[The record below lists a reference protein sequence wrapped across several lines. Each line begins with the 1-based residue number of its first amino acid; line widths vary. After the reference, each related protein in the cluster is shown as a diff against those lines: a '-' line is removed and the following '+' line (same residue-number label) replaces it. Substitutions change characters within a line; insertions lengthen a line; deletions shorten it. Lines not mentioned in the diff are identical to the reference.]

1 MTAPWQPRRGG
12 VKAPAQPDEWGG
24 PTDHG
29 TSAGGTP
36 SGRAAGGHV
45 SGSASGSASGHI
57 SRASEPFTVVITRPA
72 GQSQTLAAQLQARGL
87 RTFEFPLITIEP
99 VRDDAPLREALG
111 ALDRYALVV
120 FVSPNA
126 VDRAFAC
133 YGSISSIWPHALPV
147 AVVGPASVAALARHG
162 VAAPAHR
169 VISPTG
175 TADEEPARFDSESLY
190 AALEKTFGANAFM
203 GKRVLIVRGDGGRE
217 WLADRLREAGAEVE
231 AVAAYRRVVPEPP
244 IGVWETVHA
253 LLEGA
258 PHAWLVTSSEG
269 VRNLDEL
276 AREHLTA
283 GEIVELRHA
292 PLVAPHGRIGETA
305 RGLGFDRI
313 TVSGAG
319 DERIVETLLGLA
331 ASLAASSVSSV
342 AHSAAPPRGAQA
354 AQPVQNTPASPP
366 AQSRMTDSNDS
377 SHVPNRGAASTASQ
391 GSSGSQGT
399 QPAAASARPAS
410 AASAYSSAPST
421 SYTQPANA
429 RRGGAGTA
437 ILWLVVVLVAAGAGA
452 GGYAINR
459 KLDRMDAAL
468 VQRQQAAEQQSAAL
482 RARADQAVASA
493 QQVDKQMALLEGK
506 IADAQTSQQ
515 ALAQQYADLAKNRDD
530 WTLAEVGQMLASASE
545 QLQLTGNTQLA
556 LFALQSADTR
566 LAASDS
572 PQALAVR
579 KAIAQDVDKL
589 KAAPSTDL
597 PGLAIK
603 LDTAL
608 AAVDTLPLAGE
619 AIVAHTKPE
628 AAEPVDVA
636 KTAAATG
643 EPRWRAWLDTFVS
656 GVGKQI
662 ASLVQVR
669 RIDNADAMLTSP
681 DQGYFVRENLKLRL
695 LSARLSLLS
704 RNEPTLKSDLAA
716 ADTALS
722 RYFDGASK
730 ETQNVRDLLK
740 QVGAGSGAVTLPTLD
755 TSLKALQQYR
765 SRG

>member
-1 MTAPWQPRRGG
+1 MN
-12 VKAPAQPDEWGG
+12 APAQPDEWGG
-24 PTDHG
+24 PADAG
-29 TSAGGTP
+29 MGAGGTP
-36 SGRAAGGHV
+36 SGRAA
-45 SGSASGSASGHI
+45 SGSTAGHP
-57 SRASEPFTVVITRPA
+57 SHAAEPFTVVITRPS
-72 GQSQTLAAQLQARGL
+72 GQSQALAAQLEARGL
-87 RTFEFPLITIEP
+87 RALEFPLITIEP

-133 YGSISSIWPHALPV
+133 YGTISSIWPHALPV

-162 VAAPAHR
+162 VSAPAHR
-169 VISPTG
+169 VISPAG
-175 TADEEPARFDSESLY
+175 AADEEPARFDSESLY
-190 AALEKTFGANAFM
+190 AALEKTLGDDAFAA
-203 GKRVLIVRGDGGRE
+203 KRVLIVRGDGGRE

-231 AVAAYRRVVPEPP
+231 AVAAYRRAVPEPP
-244 IGVWETVHA
+244 IGAWETVHA

-292 PLVAPHGRIGETA
+292 PLVAPHGRIAETA

-331 ASLAASSVSSV
+331 GSSVSSV
-342 AHSAAPPRGAQA
+342 APADAPSAAQLA
-354 AQPVQNTPASPP
+354 AQPVQNNPASPP

-377 SHVPNRGAASTASQ
+377 SRVPNPGAASQ
-391 GSSGSQGT
+391 GNPGSQGT
-399 QPAAASARPAS
+399 PPAAASARPAS
-410 AASAYSSAPST
+410 SSSSYSSTP
-421 SYTQPANA
+421 YTQPANA

-452 GGYAINR
+452 GGYALNR
-459 KLDRMDAAL
+459 KLDRMDATF
-468 VQRQQAAEQQSAAL
+468 VQRQQAADQQSAAL
-482 RARADQAVASA
+482 RARTDAAVAGA
-493 QQVDKQMALLEGK
+493 QQVDKQMSLLEGK

-530 WTLAEVGQMLASASE
+530 WTLAEVGQMLSSASE

-597 PGLAIK
+597 AGLAIK

-628 AAEPVDVA
+628 TDAPVDVA

-656 GVGKQI
+656 GIGKQI
-662 ASLVQVR
+662 TSLVQVR
-669 RIDNADAMLTSP
+669 RIDNADAMLVSP

-704 RNEPTLKSDLAA
+704 RNETTLKSDLAA
-716 ADTALS
+716 ADSALA
-722 RYFDGASK
+722 RYFDSASK

-740 QVGAGSGAVTLPTLD
+740 QVDAGSGAVTLPTLD
-755 TSLKALQQYR
+755 TSLKALQQFR

>member
-1 MTAPWQPRRGG
+1 MTSPWQSRRGG
-12 VKAPAQPDEWGG
+12 APGSAQPDEWGG
-24 PTDHG
+24 PADGAQPDDPTGQTDQM
-29 TSAGGTP
+29 
-36 SGRAAGGHV
+36 GR
-45 SGSASGSASGHI
+45 SGH
-57 SRASEPFTVVITRPA
+57 AGEPFTVVITRPA
-72 GQSQTLAAQLQARGL
+72 GQSDTLAAQLAARGL
-87 RTFEFPLITIEP
+87 KPLDFPLIAIAP
-99 VRDDAPLREALG
+99 VRDDAALREALG

-126 VDRAFAC
+126 VDRAFDC
-133 YGSISSIWPHALPV
+133 YSAISSIWPHALPV
-147 AVVGPASVAALARHG
+147 AVVGPASVAALARRG
-162 VAAPAHR
+162 VAAPEHR
-169 VISPTG
+169 VISPAG
-175 TADEEPARFDSESLY
+175 AADEEPARFDSESLY
-190 AALEKTFGANAFM
+190 AALEKTLGANAFA

-231 AVAAYRRVVPEPP
+231 AVAAYRRIVPEPP
-244 IGVWETVHA
+244 IGAWASVHA

-292 PLVAPHGRIGETA
+292 RLVAPHPRIAETA
-305 RGLGFDRI
+305 RSLGFDRI

-319 DERIVETLLGLA
+319 DERIVDTLTGLA
-331 ASLAASSVSSV
+331 SSLSASSVSPDV
-342 AHSAAPPRGAQA
+342 FSAAQSA
-354 AQPVQNTPASPP
+354 AQPAQNTPASPP
-366 AQSRMTDSNDS
+366 AQPRMTDQNDS
-377 SHVPNRGAASTASQ
+377 SHVPNPGASSASSSASAVT
-391 GSSGSQGT
+391 SSQST
-399 QPAAASARPAS
+399 ARPAS
-410 AASAYSSAPST
+410 SYSSAPTTPPGGSNT
-421 SYTQPANA
+421 
-429 RRGGAGTA
+429 RRSGAGSA

-452 GGYAINR
+452 GGYALNR

-468 VQRQQAAEQQSAAL
+468 AQRQQAADQQTAAL
-482 RARADQAVASA
+482 RARADQAVSGA
-493 QQVDKQMALLEGK
+493 QQIDKQMSQLEGK

-530 WTLAEVGQMLASASE
+530 WTLAEVGQMLSSASE

-566 LAASDS
+566 LAASAS

-579 KAIAQDVDKL
+579 KAIAQDTDKL

-597 PGLAIK
+597 AGMAIK

-608 AAVDTLPLAGE
+608 AAIDKLPLAGE

-628 AAEPVDVA
+628 AAAPADVA
-636 KTAAATG
+636 ATAAATG
-643 EPRWRAWLDTFVS
+643 EPRWKAWLDTFVT
-656 GVGKQI
+656 GIGQQI
-662 ASLVQVR
+662 GSLVQVR
-669 RIDNADAMLTSP
+669 RIDNADAMLASP
-681 DQGYFVRENLKLRL
+681 DQGYFVRENVKLRL

-704 RNEPTLKSDLAA
+704 RNEATLKSDLAA
-716 ADTALS
+716 ADTALAH
-722 RYFDGASK
+722 YFDANAK

-740 QVGAGSGAVTLPTLD
+740 QVDAGSSAVALPTLD
-755 TSLKALQQYR
+755 ESLKAIQQYQ

>member
-1 MTAPWQPRRGG
+1 MTSPWQPRRDGTPG
-12 VKAPAQPDEWGG
+12 SAQRDEWRG
-24 PTDHG
+24 
-29 TSAGGTP
+29 
-36 SGRAAGGHV
+36 AADG
-45 SGSASGSASGHI
+45 AQ
-57 SRASEPFTVVITRPA
+57 SEPVQGHTGAPFAVVITRPA
-72 GQSQTLAAQLQARGL
+72 GQSDTLASQLAARGL
-87 RTFEFPLITIEP
+87 KPLDFPLIAIAP

-126 VDRAFAC
+126 VDRAFDC
-133 YGSISSIWPHALPV
+133 YREISSIWPHALPV
-147 AVVGPASVAALARHG
+147 AVVGPASVAALARQG
-162 VAAPAHR
+162 VQAPAHR
-169 VISPTG
+169 VISPVG
-175 TADEEPARFDSESLY
+175 SADEEPARFDSESLY
-190 AALEKTFGANAFM
+190 AALEKTLGENAFA

-244 IGVWETVHA
+244 IGAWAAVHA

-292 PLVAPHGRIGETA
+292 HLVAPHPRIAETA
-305 RGLGFDRI
+305 RSLGFDRI

-319 DERIVETLLGLA
+319 DERIVETLAGLA
-331 ASLAASSVSSV
+331 SSSSPSAQSTSAASSASSEGSSEVSAEGS
-342 AHSAAPPRGAQA
+342 SAAQFA

-366 AQSRMTDSNDS
+366 AQSRMTDQNDS
-377 SHVPNRGAASTASQ
+377 SHVPHSGATPAAASAVTQSTAAA
-391 GSSGSQGT
+391 SSAS
-399 QPAAASARPAS
+399 AASARPAS
-410 AASAYSSAPST
+410 SSYASAPPPSSS
-421 SYTQPANA
+421 NA
-429 RRGGAGTA
+429 RRSGAGSA

-452 GGYAINR
+452 GGYALNR
-459 KLDRMDAAL
+459 KLERMDAVL
-468 VQRQQAAEQQSAAL
+468 VQRQQSAEQQTAAL
-482 RARADQAVASA
+482 RARADQAVTSA
-493 QQVDKQMALLEGK
+493 QQIDKQMAQLEGK
-506 IADAQTSQQ
+506 IADAQTAQQ
-515 ALAQQYADLAKNRDD
+515 ALAQQYADLARNRED
-530 WTLAEVGQMLASASE
+530 WTLAEVGQMLSSASE

-579 KAIAQDVDKL
+579 KAIAQDTDKL

-597 PGLAIK
+597 TGMAIK

-608 AAVDTLPLAGE
+608 AAIDKLPLAGE
-619 AIVAHTKPE
+619 ALVAHTRPE
-628 AAEPVDVA
+628 AATPADVT

-643 EPRWRAWLDTFVS
+643 EPRWKAWLDTFVN
-656 GVGKQI
+656 GIGQQI

-669 RIDNADAMLTSP
+669 RIDNADAMLASP
-681 DQGYFVRENLKLRL
+681 DQGYFVRENVKLRL

-704 RNEPTLKSDLAA
+704 RNEATLKSDLAA
-716 ADTALS
+716 ADAALAH
-722 RYFDGASK
+722 YFDSASK

-740 QVGAGSGAVTLPTLD
+740 QVDAGSAAVALPTLD
-755 TSLKALQQYR
+755 ESLKAIQQYK

>member
-1 MTAPWQPRRGG
+1 MTGGPWQPRQGG
-12 VKAPAQPDEWGG
+12 PRSAQPDEWRG
-24 PTDHG
+24 PADS
-29 TSAGGTP
+29 SAP
-36 SGRAAGGHV
+36 HHDASGAAAGTD
-45 SGSASGSASGHI
+45 
-57 SRASEPFTVVITRPA
+57 FTVVITRPA
-72 GQSQTLAAQLQARGL
+72 GQSDALSAQLAASGL
-87 RTFEFPLITIEP
+87 RTLEFPLIAIAP

-126 VDRAFAC
+126 VDRAFEC
-133 YGSISSIWPHALPV
+133 YRSISSIWPHALPV
-147 AVVGPASVAALARHG
+147 GVVGPASVAALARHG

-169 VISPTG
+169 VISPAG
-175 TADEEPARFDSESLY
+175 SADEEPARFDSESLY
-190 AALEKTFGANAFM
+190 AALEKELGENAFA

-231 AVAAYRRVVPEPP
+231 AVAAYRRIVPEPP
-244 IGVWETVHA
+244 MGAWAAVHT

-292 PLVAPHGRIGETA
+292 QLVAPHPRIAETA
-305 RGLGFDRI
+305 RGLGFDRM

-331 ASLAASSVSSV
+331 ASAPASTVSSDLS
-342 AHSAAPPRGAQA
+342 SAALSA

-366 AQSRMTDSNDS
+366 AQPRMTDSNDS
-377 SHVPNRGAASTASQ
+377 SHVPNQGAASAGASQTASPTA
-391 GSSGSQGT
+391 SK
-399 QPAAASARPAS
+399 PAAQAASARPAS
-410 AASAYSSAPST
+410 SAASSSASTSYSSAPLT
-421 SYTQPANA
+421 PAGNGGA
-429 RRGGAGTA
+429 RRGGGTA
-437 ILWLVVVLVAAGAGA
+437 ILWLVVVLLAAGAAG
-452 GGYAINR
+452 GGYALNR
-459 KLDRMDAAL
+459 KLDRVDASLA
-468 VQRQQAAEQQSAAL
+468 QRQQSADQQTAAL
-482 RARADQAVASA
+482 RARADEAASSA
-493 QQVDKQMALLEGK
+493 QQIDKQMAQLEGK
-506 IADAQTSQQ
+506 IADAQNSQQ
-515 ALAQQYADLAKNRDD
+515 ALSQQYADLAKNRDD
-530 WTLAEVGQMLASASE
+530 WTLAEVGQMLSSASE

-566 LAASDS
+566 LAASAS

-579 KAIAQDVDKL
+579 KAIAEDIDKL

-597 PGLAIK
+597 AGLAIK

-608 AAVDTLPLAGE
+608 AEIDALPLAGE
-619 AIVAHTKPE
+619 ALVAHTKPE
-628 AAEPVDVA
+628 AAAPADVA
-636 KTAAATG
+636 VTAAATG
-643 EPRWRAWLDTFVS
+643 EPRWKAWLDTFVH
-656 GVGKQI
+656 GVGQQI

-669 RIDNADAMLTSP
+669 RIDNADAMLVSP
-681 DQGYFVRENLKLRL
+681 DQGYFMRENLKLRL

-704 RNEPTLKSDLAA
+704 RNPATLKSDLAA
-716 ADTALS
+716 ADATLA

-740 QVGAGSGAVTLPTLD
+740 QVDAGSAAVALPTLD
-755 TSLKALQQYR
+755 TSLKALQQYQ